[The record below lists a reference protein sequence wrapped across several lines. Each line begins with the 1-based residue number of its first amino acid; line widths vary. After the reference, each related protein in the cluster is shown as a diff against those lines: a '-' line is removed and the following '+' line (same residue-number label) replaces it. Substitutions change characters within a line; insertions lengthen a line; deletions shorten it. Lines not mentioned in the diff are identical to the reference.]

1 MTPEYKR
8 TSVTIPVEIL
18 EEAHKYNIN
27 ISAAS
32 TNGIR
37 AAIEREKKIQELG
50 L

>member
-1 MTPEYKR
+1 MSSNYKR
-8 TSVTIPVEIL
+8 TSITLPVDLL
-18 EEAHKYNIN
+18 EEAHQYNIN

-37 AAIEREKKIQELG
+37 AAIDREKKIQELG